1 MLVPRG
7 AAHAQVPPDCSGW
20 SQVTA
25 VTGQII
31 FSYSHTK
38 TTPMIEGGAGPFVK
52 TSQHSATVSSELSR
66 GVQVGAAFE
75 GLATG
80 AASINDS
87 TTNGTNTTT
96 IQGSGGISGG
106 VTSLDID
113 IASCRYSFFTS
124 PHVNTVTTLP
134 NGQSSQGNSGVGGV
148 FADYRPLVGAPST
161 LSGNA
166 SFPTLPPAL
175 GDFYTPGGAQTA
187 GGAATVSWSFTPL
200 VEAVDDDAVD
210 DPCQV
215 PGSVIGCENQS
226 LGEAVDLV
234 GTPFQLHYQSD
245 RVPGRPLANSEAIAH
260 ARRLGGWTL
269 SVHHAYDPG
278 ANALY
283 LGSGQRRDAVA
294 LGEVK
299 RASGDFLIA
308 SEGGEEVYVFD
319 PQGRHLRTLH
329 GLTGVSLYTFAYDS
343 QGRLV
348 GITDADGN
356 LTAIERDADGHPT
369 AIVSP
374 YGQRTQLA
382 VDANGYLA
390 TITNP
395 AGEAVKLSSTS
406 KGLLTSFTD
415 PNNKTSTFT
424 YDDGGQ
430 GRLVRDEDA
439 AGGFQAL
446 TRTEATGT
454 HTVARSTAEG
464 RTQKYQVTPR
474 SSGGEDRLI
483 TNAAGLE
490 TTLSRT
496 AEAARSVRPPDGMES
511 SQEID
516 PDPRFGR
523 SGAFAKGVTIK
534 TPGGLNFVRSATRT
548 ATLADPANPFSLTAL
563 NETLTL
569 NGRTYASAY
578 ESASLTFTDTTP
590 AGRKSRT
597 TIDVHGRVVREEIP
611 GLFPNTYAYDDRGRL
626 ASITQ
631 GNGTKARTTQLHYDS
646 AGFLES
652 VIDPLGHTVSLT
664 YHAAGR
670 VTQETLLDGRVIH
683 YAYDANG
690 NPTAITPP
698 GKPDHS
704 FAYSSVD
711 LLSIY
716 SAPVVGSEANQT
728 SYTYNLDRQ
737 LTRVARP
744 DGQAVDIGYD
754 PAGRPSTLTLARGSI
769 NYAYDAVTGNLSS
782 ISAPDGAHLAYVY
795 DGQLPMSETWSG
807 PLIGS
812 VKRTYDNDFRV
823 TSIGTNRSK
832 AINLKYD
839 QDGLLRRAGDLVLS
853 RHTQNGLL
861 LGSHLGQLEDTYAYN
876 TFAEPINY
884 QATFRGSPLYAIH
897 YTRDRLGRIKTK
909 TETTG
914 GETDIFAYS
923 YDVAGRLV
931 KVKKDGVVLSRYTYD
946 SNGNRLSVK
955 RGTKTVTG
963 SYDEQDRLIQ
973 YGNKTYVYTANGDLV
988 VAGKT
993 NYQYDALGNLLNVTL
1008 PNSTQIAYL
1017 VDGRNRRI
1025 GKQVNGTLVQGFLYQ
1040 DSVKPIAEL
1049 GGSNNVR
1056 SRFVYA
1062 TRVNVPDY
1070 MIKGGVTYRIITDQ
1084 LGSPRLVVDVATG
1097 RVAQRMDYDEF
1108 GKVINDTRP
1117 GFQPFGFAG
1126 GLYDRD
1132 TKLVRFGAR
1141 DYDAET
1147 GRWTAKDPI
1156 LFEGRD
1162 ANLYAYVVN
1171 DPVNFTDSTGLQKQP
1186 KQFDEKKFADDCGKR
1201 VVKKVVEKQLKKWPN
1216 APANKELE
1224 DTYKIS
1230 GEGEKG
1236 VKEQAKAVKQ
1246 AFERGLY

>member
-1 MLVPRG
+1 MVLILSRPLLALFLLGVLYLVGGLSNQAYADPADVCARFSRVKG
-7 AAHAQVPPDCSGW
+7 WTGTLTVQGSG
-20 SQVTA
+20 
-25 VTGQII
+25 TGVAFNNTINN
-31 FSYSHTK
+31 
-38 TTPMIEGGAGPFVK
+38 
-52 TSQHSATVSSELSR
+52 QHSASGPVILDNRLPSGPCPDNQMKWGGRSDVIASIDDRGVLPCPPEDEEPERVFTIKAHNANSSSLWSLFLDPASGTYSFIGVGTVLSELRVTGCNGSTDTSNVAWPWFPA
-66 GVQVGAAFE
+66 GDPA
-75 GLATG
+75 GLLIKNHPLPG
-80 AASINDS
+80 DS
-87 TTNGTNTTT
+87 
-96 IQGSGGISGG
+96 
-106 VTSLDID
+106 L
-113 IASCRYSFFTS
+113 A
-124 PHVNTVTTLP
+124 
-134 NGQSSQGNSGVGGV
+134 
-148 FADYRPLVGAPST
+148 
-161 LSGNA
+161 LSGSTRFEA
-166 SFPTLPPAL
+166 
-175 GDFYTPGGAQTA
+175 PGIPGPIPMTWE
-187 GGAATVSWSFTPL
+187 VSWSFSPIESPIEEETI
-200 VEAVDDDAVD
+200 D

-215 PGSVIGCENQS
+215 PNASVIGCENQS

-234 GTPFQLHYQSD
+234 GTAFQLHYQSD
-245 RVPGRPLANSEAIAH
+245 RVPGRPLTNSEAIAH
-260 ARRLGGWTL
+260 ARSLGGWTL
-269 SVHHAYDPG
+269 SVHHAYDPST
-278 ANALY
+278 NALY

-294 LGEVK
+294 LGEIK
-299 RASGDFLIA
+299 RASGDFLVA

-329 GLTGVSLYTFAYDS
+329 AMTGVSLYTFAYDS

-390 TITNP
+390 TIANP
-395 AGEAVKLSSTS
+395 AGETVKLSSTS
-406 KGLLTSFTD
+406 KGLLTSFTN
-415 PNNKTSTFT
+415 PNNQTSTFA
-424 YDDGGQ
+424 YDDEGQ

-454 HTVARSTAEG
+454 YTVARSTAEG
-464 RTQKYQVTPR
+464 RTQEYQVTPR

-490 TTLSRT
+490 TTLSRA
-496 AEAARSVRPPDGMES
+496 AEAARSVSAPDGMES
-511 SQEID
+511 SQELD

-523 SGAFAKGVTIK
+523 SGGFAKGVTLK

-548 ATLADPANPFSLTAL
+548 VTLADPANPFSLTAL

-578 ESASLTFTDTTP
+578 EGASLTFTDTTP

-597 TIDVHGRVVREEIP
+597 TIDAQGRVVREKVP
-611 GLFPNTYAYDDRGRL
+611 VLFPTTYAYDDRGRL

-646 AGFLES
+646 TGFLES
-652 VIDPLGHTVSLT
+652 VIDPLGHTVSFT
-664 YHAAGR
+664 YDAAGR
-670 VTQETLLDGRVIH
+670 VTQETLPDGRVIH

-716 SAPVVGSEANQT
+716 SAPVVGSEANET

-737 LTRVARP
+737 LTRVVHP

-754 PAGRPSTLTLARGSI
+754 PAGRPSSLTLARGSI

-782 ISAPDGAHLAYVY
+782 ISAPDGAHLAYAY
-795 DGQLPMSETWSG
+795 DGQLLMGETWSG

-812 VKRTYDNDFRV
+812 VKRTYDNDFRI
-823 TSIGTNRSK
+823 TSIRTNRSN

-853 RHTQNGLL
+853 RHNQNGLL

-876 TFAEPINY
+876 RFAEPIDY

-897 YTRDRLGRIKTK
+897 YTRDRLGRIKKK
-909 TETTG
+909 TEKIG
-914 GETDIFAYS
+914 GETAIFTYRYDI
-923 YDVAGRLV
+923 AGRLD
-931 KVKKDGVVLSRYTYD
+931 KVKKEGVVLSRYTYD

-955 RGTKTVTG
+955 RGTKTLTG

-993 NYQYDALGNLLNVTL
+993 NYQYDALGNLLSVRL
-1008 PNSTQIAYL
+1008 PNGTVITYL

-1025 GKQVNGTLVQGFLYQ
+1025 GKKVNGTLVQGFLYQ
-1040 DSVKPIAEL
+1040 DSLKPIAEL
-1049 GGSNNVR
+1049 DGNNNVV

-1062 TRVNVPDY
+1062 TGVNVPDY
-1070 MIKGGVTYRIITDQ
+1070 MIKGRAKYRILTDH
-1084 LGSPRLVVDVATG
+1084 LGSPRLVVNIATG
-1097 RVAQRMDYDEF
+1097 AVAQRIDYDEF
-1108 GKVINDTRP
+1108 GRVLVDTKP

-1126 GLYDRD
+1126 GIYDLSGMAQLDHHLLLGHLLGHLFR
-1132 TKLVRFGAR
+1132 RG
-1141 DYDAET
+1141 
-1147 GRWTAKDPI
+1147 GR
-1156 LFEGRD
+1156 
-1162 ANLYAYVVN
+1162 
-1171 DPVNFTDSTGLQKQP
+1171 
-1186 KQFDEKKFADDCGKR
+1186 EKSK
-1201 VVKKVVEKQLKKWPN
+1201 
-1216 APANKELE
+1216 
-1224 DTYKIS
+1224 
-1230 GEGEKG
+1230 
-1236 VKEQAKAVKQ
+1236 
-1246 AFERGLY
+1246 